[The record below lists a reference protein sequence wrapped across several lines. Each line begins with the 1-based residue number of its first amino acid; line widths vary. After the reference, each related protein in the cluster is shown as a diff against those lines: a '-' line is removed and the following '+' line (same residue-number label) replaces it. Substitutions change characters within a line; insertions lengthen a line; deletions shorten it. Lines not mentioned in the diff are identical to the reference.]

1 MLSTDIHKA
10 AEERERMFSDHRVQH
25 YWDPDRI
32 LGRLLSQTLNIRTD
46 IAWDVYLVYPPGHLW
61 GTALPPAPEIWM
73 HQLDEEP
80 SLLLDPPVLKK
91 NVQAMI
97 ERFSTL

>member
-1 MLSTDIHKA
+1 MLSTDVRKA
-10 AEERERMFSDHRVQH
+10 AKARERLFFDHRVQH

-32 LGRLLSQTLNIRTD
+32 LGRLLSQTLNLKAD
-46 IAWDVYLVYPPGHLW
+46 IAWDVYLLYPPNHFW
-61 GTALPPAPEIWM
+61 DTALPPTPEIWM

-97 ERFSTL
+97 EKIST